1 MQRQILVAVEE
12 AFEAH
17 LHSNEES
24 NVWRSA
30 TVQLAWLKSRVFRKR
45 CDRKAW
51 LLSRQHCAPP
61 IVPPWKDCWMAAM
74 FPLSCFLKDLLRLV
88 EHHMSFRSAMFWS
101 STGILLNDKAEDW
114 NEIATSLLECCT
126 TSRPLHMSP
135 ATAKNDPNFRERIAI
150 KSSKISFRFMSLSN
164 CRDSSLN
171 FLISCFWLMSSKN
184 CSFCWCF
191 RKSQSAVPR
200 YFVAVSP
207 AISPFGIDIPGIL

>member
-74 FPLSCFLKDLLRLV
+74 FLLSCFLKDLLRLV
-88 EHHMSFRSAMFWS
+88 EHHLSFRSAMFWS

-126 TSRPLHMSP
+126 TSRPLHISSRKCKKWSQFP
-135 ATAKNDPNFRERIAI
+135 WKNCYQKFEDLFSVHVVEQLSWFLAELFDLLLLTHVF
-150 KSSKISFRFMSLSN
+150 KELFLLLMFSKIS
-164 CRDSSLN
+164 
-171 FLISCFWLMSSKN
+171 ISCATL
-184 CSFCWCF
+184 FC
-191 RKSQSAVPR
+191 RR
-200 YFVAVSP
+200 VSCN
-207 AISPFGIDIPGIL
+207 FTVGIDIPGIL